1 MVIKCLSATKPPPPP
16 PKKKILF
23 FSIKEISSFYWLLS
37 SPIDEKVLIT
47 NCLILE
53 PQLFYT
59 PMANYKCKISFSKL
73 YVKTNICKFTYTC
86 YKIFSQIESINM
98 YIIHSSKNLKMFLL
112 SAYGPMHETSL
123 KMFLLSAYGPMHET
137 SLKMKL
143 HW

>member
-1 MVIKCLSATKPPPPP
+1 
-16 PKKKILF
+16 
-23 FSIKEISSFYWLLS
+23 
-37 SPIDEKVLIT
+37 
-47 NCLILE
+47 
-53 PQLFYT
+53 
-59 PMANYKCKISFSKL
+59 MANYKCKISFSKL

-98 YIIHSSKNLKMFLL
+98 YIVHSSKNLKMFLL

-143 HW
+143 H

>member
-1 MVIKCLSATKPPPPP
+1 M
-16 PKKKILF
+16 
-23 FSIKEISSFYWLLS
+23 S

-73 YVKTNICKFTYTC
+73 YVKTNICKFTYTY
-86 YKIFSQIESINM
+86 YKIYSQIESINM
-98 YIIHSSKNLKMFLL
+98 YIINSSKNLKMFLL

-123 KMFLLSAYGPMHET
+123 KM
-137 SLKMKL
+137 KL
-143 HW
+143 H

>member
-16 PKKKILF
+16 RRKKFLF
-23 FSIKEISSFYWLLS
+23 FSTKEISSFTDYCQVQWMR
-37 SPIDEKVLIT
+37 

-73 YVKTNICKFTYTC
+73 HAKTNICKFTYTC
-86 YKIFSQIESINM
+86 YKFFSQVESIYM
-98 YIIHSSKNLKMFLL
+98 YIIHSSKNLKMFSL

-123 KMFLLSAYGPMHET
+123 KT
-137 SLKMKL
+137 KL
-143 HW
+143 H